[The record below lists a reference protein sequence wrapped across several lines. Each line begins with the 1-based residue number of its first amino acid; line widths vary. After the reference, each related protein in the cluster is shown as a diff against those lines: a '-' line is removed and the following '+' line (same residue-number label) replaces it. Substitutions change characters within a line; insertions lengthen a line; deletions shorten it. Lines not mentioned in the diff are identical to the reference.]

1 MLSILIPTH
10 NFPIY
15 DLVESLYKQCE
26 ENQIIFEI
34 ITLDDGSKSE
44 YNGTNEK
51 INSLPNCSFFAL
63 EKNLGHSAIRNK
75 LVSKSR
81 YENLLFIDGDSKI
94 ITSNYIL
101 TYLNELN
108 TADIIFGGRVHP
120 ENCPKEDCILRWRYG
135 RLVEDKTANKRKL
148 NSYKTLMFNNT
159 IFKKSKFENFQFD
172 ESLKQYGHEDT
183 LLAYQISKTNLT
195 VKHIDNP
202 IQHND
207 IDTNTMFLVKTRK
220 GLENLLKLY
229 ESRKINS
236 DFIAIL
242 KLYHSIRKLH
252 LKVIIQFIYNIFH
265 KKIIHNLE
273 SSNPSL
279 FLFNVY
285 KIGYL
290 CSTKTRNK

>member
-15 DLVESLYKQCE
+15 DLVESLHKQCE

-34 ITLDDGSKSE
+34 ITFDDGSKSE
-44 YNGTNEK
+44 YNGINEK

-63 EKNLGHSAIRNK
+63 EKNVGHSAIRNK

-108 TADIIFGGRVHP
+108 TADVIFGGRVHP
-120 ENCPKEDCILRWRYG
+120 ENYPNKNCILRWRYG

-159 IFKKSKFENFQFD
+159 IFKKSKFENLQFD

-252 LKVIIQFIYNIFH
+252 LKAIFQFTHKICH

-290 CSTKTRNK
+290 CSAKSRNK

>member
-15 DLVESLYKQCE
+15 DLVKSLHKQCE

-44 YNGTNEK
+44 YNSTNEK
-51 INSLPNCSFFAL
+51 INSLSNCSFFAL
-63 EKNLGHSAIRNK
+63 EKNVGHSAIRNK

-81 YENLLFIDGDSKI
+81 HENLLFIDGDSKI

-108 TADIIFGGRVHP
+108 TADVIFGGRVHP
-120 ENCPKEDCILRWRYG
+120 ENYPNENCILRWRYG

-159 IFKKSKFENFQFD
+159 IFKKSKFENLQFD

-183 LLAYQISKTNLT
+183 LLAYQISKTNLI

-290 CSTKTRNK
+290 CSAKSRNK